1 MFFQLHI
8 SKTAT
13 TAWTE
18 KRHVPKQNQKQ
29 QLPYPTTERGK
40 KKKKYSHLIP
50 TPHDKPVVAMPVHE
64 KVTNFTS
71 TVLCFMAQI
80 FFFFHVPQHKFLY
93 ICAPQHEFSQFSH
106 MYWPWVHQKLIFVT
120 FKDMKQKIFTQKFC
134 ILKIFHLEYVLMI
147 WLDLGKLSVI
157 LLVAISD
164 HVYVIYVVIY

>member
-1 MFFQLHI
+1 MY
-8 SKTAT
+8 
-13 TAWTE
+13 
-18 KRHVPKQNQKQ
+18 QNRTRNNSFLI
-29 QLPYPTTERGK
+29 LPLKGEK
-40 KKKKYSHLIP
+40 KKKNTHTWFQPHMTNQLWPCQFMKKSLTLHLLFCVSWLKFI
-50 TPHDKPVVAMPVHE
+50 
-64 KVTNFTS
+64 
-71 TVLCFMAQI
+71 
-80 FFFFHVPQHKFLY
+80 FFHVPQHKFLY

-120 FKDMKQKIFTQKFC
+120 FKDMKQKFFTQKFC